1 MNKFLFF
8 FKTTSPLILILISF
22 GIGVLAKLIEIKFPD
37 IAMGLQ
43 LMTFGLF
50 VYALA
55 KFFNSRFK

>member
-8 FKTTSPLILILISF
+8 FKTTSSLILILISF
-22 GIGVLAKLIEIKFPD
+22 GIGVLAKVIENKFPD

-43 LMTFGLF
+43 LITFMLF
-50 VYALA
+50 IYALI